1 MHLVWFRHDLRVADH
16 SALHAACTGDTPV
29 GGVYLL
35 CREQFTLHD
44 TAPVQ
49 VQFLLAHLQAL
60 SAQLAALN
68 IPLWL
73 LDVPRWRDIPGAL
86 AAFAVARG
94 AQALFF
100 NDEYGVNEQRRDSAA
115 ANALQAAGIDV
126 HRYVDQVLLAP
137 AGVRTGNGEPYTV
150 FTPFRR
156 NCLTRLQSVPPQL
169 FPVPAARRPPVLPAA
184 DPIPAQLSGCSQA
197 FSTQD
202 WPVGEAAAQAR
213 LQQFAA
219 ERIDAYAADRD
230 RPDRPGTSRLSA
242 YLALGV
248 LSVRQCWLQAELAR
262 HDPRAA
268 QGAET
273 WQNELLWR
281 EFYKHLLAQIPRLSM
296 HRAFKRETERLPW
309 RDDAT
314 LLRAWQ
320 EGNTGIPIVDAAM
333 RCLNDSGWMH
343 NRLRM
348 IVASFFSKN
357 LFLDWRLG
365 EQYFMRQLIDGD
377 FAANNGGWQW
387 SASVGTDAAPYFRIF
402 NPVLQAQKFD
412 PQGEFIRTWVQE
424 LKNEPASRIHQIG
437 ARGAYRA
444 PIIDL
449 QSSRQHTLAA
459 FQGLQHEQRYQS
471 QLAL

>member
-16 SALHAACTGDTPV
+16 SALHAACLGEMPV
-29 GGVYLL
+29 GGVYVL
-35 CREQFTLHD
+35 CREQFALHD

-60 SAQLAALN
+60 SAQLAARN
-68 IPLWL
+68 MPLWL
-73 LDVPRWRDIPGAL
+73 LEVPHWRDIPGAL
-86 AAFAVARG
+86 TAFAGARG

-100 NDEYGVNEQRRDSAA
+100 NDEYGVNEQRRDDASAD
-115 ANALQAAGIDV
+115 ALRAAGIDV
-126 HRYVDQVLLAP
+126 HRYVDQLLLAP
-137 AGVRTGNGEPYTV
+137 ASVRTGNGEPYTV
-150 FTPFRR
+150 FTPFKR
-156 NCLTRLQSVPPQL
+156 NCLARLHSVPPQL
-169 FPVPAARRPPVLPAA
+169 LPAPDARRRHTLPAA
-184 DPIPAQLSGCSQA
+184 DVIPAQLSGCAQA
-197 FSTQD
+197 FSAPD
-202 WPVGEAAAQAR
+202 WPVGEAAAQQR
-213 LQQFAA
+213 LQSFAA
-219 ERIDAYAADRD
+219 ERIADYAASRD
-230 RPDRPGTSRLSA
+230 RPDLAGTSRLSA
-242 YLALGV
+242 YLAIGV
-248 LSVRQCWLQAELAR
+248 LSVRQCWLQAQLAT

-296 HRAFKRETERLPW
+296 HRAFKRDTERLPW

-333 RCLNDSGWMH
+333 RCLNDTGWMH

-412 PQGEFIRTWVQE
+412 PQGDFIRTWVQE
-424 LKNEPASRIHQIG
+424 LNKEPASRIHQLG
-437 ARGAYRA
+437 ARGSYRA

-449 QSSRQHTLAA
+449 QTSRQYTLAA
-459 FQGLQHEQRYQS
+459 FQGLQHEQGHQS